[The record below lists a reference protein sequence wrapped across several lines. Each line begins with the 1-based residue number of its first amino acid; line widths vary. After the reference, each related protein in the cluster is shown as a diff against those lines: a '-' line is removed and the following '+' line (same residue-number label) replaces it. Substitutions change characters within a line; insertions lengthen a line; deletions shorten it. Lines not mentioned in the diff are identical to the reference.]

1 VLKKRVLTI
10 NVSFIVYIPVGIMT
24 VILISFCKK
33 QIFLSNLKNKI
44 MKNTFELNGVTYQ
57 ERPRNTGPTVSKP
70 IGRLMA
76 MAMMFGGL
84 SSVVTK
90 KQQSVITPNYSSL
103 IDEYKLIL
111 EKKSKLSR
119 SERDSVIRDFN
130 RHYQPIQPTES

>member
-1 VLKKRVLTI
+1 
-10 NVSFIVYIPVGIMT
+10 
-24 VILISFCKK
+24 
-33 QIFLSNLKNKI
+33 
-44 MKNTFELNGVTYQ
+44 MKNTFELNGITYQ
-57 ERPRNTGPTVSKP
+57 ERPRNIGPTTSRTIP
-70 IGRLMA
+70 RLMA

-84 SSVVTK
+84 SSVTTK
-90 KQQSVITPNYSSL
+90 KQQNVITPNYSSL